1 MKKKVAILGSTG
13 SIGKK
18 LLSIIDKDKK
28 NYQIVLLVANRNYK
42 ILMNQAKKFKVK
54 NLIINDQNNF
64 EILMKLNKN
73 KNLKIYNSFENFN
86 KIFKKKIEYTMSAIS
101 GLPG

>member
-28 NYQIVLLVANRNYK
+28 NYQIVLLVANKNYK
-42 ILMNQAKKFKVK
+42 MLLNQAKKFKVK
-54 NLIINDQNNF
+54 NLIIKDQ
-64 EILMKLNKN
+64 NKN
-73 KNLKIYNSFENFN
+73 KI
-86 KIFKKKIEYTMSAIS
+86 
-101 GLPG
+101 